1 MDDCCRLVL
10 PYNAVTASNRR
21 NRSLMTLPRWGRKVL
36 LLAIIPVPHRQ
47 RSSISEQT
55 EADSLIHLRRS
66 FQGHGADQTL
76 AEFICGS
83 WNGSSQSCS
92 YFNYHGRGWAR
103 ILVQVTIYRRL
114 LIGRDG
120 HLDQSEA
127 YDIS

>member
-1 MDDCCRLVL
+1 MVQGGLAPGADPVICSTSPSPTSTPID
-10 PYNAVTASNRR
+10 SE
-21 NRSLMTLPRWGRKVL
+21 RSK
-36 LLAIIPVPHRQ
+36 HRQ

-55 EADSLIHLRRS
+55 EADSLIHLRES

-83 WNGSSQSCS
+83 WKGSSQSCS